1 MFQKNGL
8 RGSLFYSKVTS
19 LMASNCTNNKH
30 TGICQVFLL
39 QVQNNCLVKH
49 LPVTA
54 FENEILIQINGT
66 FERIFTSI
74 KVVLVTFLKLT

>member
-19 LMASNCTNNKH
+19 LMTSNFTNNKL

-49 LPVTA
+49 LVTA
-54 FENEILIQINGT
+54 SENEVIIQINGT
-66 FERIFTSI
+66 VERIFTSI
-74 KVVLVTFLKLT
+74 KVVIVTFLKLT